1 MSLSWCLQHIVSYSK
16 LQQNHCMTYHATAAE
31 HDEKSFNGTSLSHNP
46 VETYKVDDA
55 KDILKA
61 WKEHS
66 KDDTK
71 ICFVLQTKSNA
82 IHVFSTCIQK
92 YKNKQLLIL
101 QH

>member
-1 MSLSWCLQHIVSYSK
+1 MPLSWCLQHIVSYSK
-16 LQQNHCMTYHATAAE
+16 LQQNHCLTYHTTAAE
-31 HDEKSFNGTSLSHNP
+31 HDEKSFNRASLSHNP

-71 ICFVLQTKSNA
+71 ISLVLQTK
-82 IHVFSTCIQK
+82 K
-92 YKNKQLLIL
+92 
-101 QH
+101 